1 MTEWLSGFMCGIIA
15 MYYGRRWYLRAEMR
29 RLEAFKADL
38 EAICYEADVDM
49 KTDIE
54 AYEIFCGCADDIFE
68 IEWRMSR
75 YE

>member
-38 EAICYEADVDM
+38 V
-49 KTDIE
+49 
-54 AYEIFCGCADDIFE
+54 EIANHAARNLTEGDQLLAAVNE
-68 IEWRMSR
+68 KLP
-75 YE
+75 